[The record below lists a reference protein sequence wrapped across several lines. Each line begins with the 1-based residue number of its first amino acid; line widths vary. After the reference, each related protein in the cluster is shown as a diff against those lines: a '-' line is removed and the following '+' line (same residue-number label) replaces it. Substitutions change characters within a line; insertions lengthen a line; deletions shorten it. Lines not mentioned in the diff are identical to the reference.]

1 MEGNTKSQLEFCE
14 NENITFSHSGSWNP
28 DFFSKDALG
37 SIDLKKRRLVLPMWN
52 VFWKLQFRLVQLLK
66 KEPRAQTSGSL
77 FWYTEHV
84 TFSLMVAKWL
94 QHLQACFCISW
105 KPYCIYFS
113 WYLISQNWWLG
124 YLQLHGNLGREYSN
138 CVHCCS
144 NLDCVSKTKRRKI
157 LGRSTNVGYDWCLI
171 FNKFSYNLLI
181 STIPIW
187 ISYGEVQGWPH
198 LFIYLFICSFSA
210 YWKLILCLVWFRHWV
225 TCVEQNSHG
234 VGLSWR
240 DMIRNVVG
248 LQNSLMLHTPRWWRK
263 CHFFISYHLSDI
275 PHNLLLLG
283 KY

>member
-1 MEGNTKSQLEFCE
+1 MG
-14 NENITFSHSGSWNP
+14 IWG
-28 DFFSKDALG
+28 G
-37 SIDLKKRRLVLPMWN
+37 SILTAYIAALTWIVLARQRGGRYWVDQP
-52 VFWKLQFRLVQLLK
+52 
-66 KEPRAQTSGSL
+66 TSAMTGVW
-77 FWYTEHV
+77 F
-84 TFSLMVAKWL
+84 
-94 QHLQACFCISW
+94 
-105 KPYCIYFS
+105 
-113 WYLISQNWWLG
+113 
-124 YLQLHGNLGREYSN
+124 
-138 CVHCCS
+138 
-144 NLDCVSKTKRRKI
+144 
-157 LGRSTNVGYDWCLI
+157 

-225 TCVEQNSHG
+225 NCVEQNSHG